1 MDYAILA
8 TLWNGPATL
17 PELVGAVYDR
27 TGRSVSPAL
36 VDVYLRLF
44 ERFGFVQ
51 RTGAESPYT
60 LAERGSVY
68 LAHAATV

>member
-17 PELVGAVYDR
+17 NELAAAVSDR
-27 TGRSVSPAL
+27 TGRPVSTTL
-36 VDVYLRLF
+36 VDSYVALF
-44 ERFGFVQ
+44 ERCGFIE
-51 RTGAESPYT
+51 RTDSESPYR

-68 LAHAATV
+68 LAATA